1 MPGVV
6 VTTAVR
12 TGPTTVNVAP
22 ASTFFVVGESQRGP
36 TDEARLVNSLA
47 EFEARYG
54 DYIATG
60 TLHQQVQ
67 TFFEEGG
74 ARAYVARVVGSGA
87 TAATLTLN
95 ASGGGSALTLTAAN
109 VGTWANNLTG
119 LSVTTETVGSG
130 IALKLYLNESLLFS
144 TGEQANVANI
154 VSAINDSSTAEV
166 YMTATATN
174 ASATLGAS
182 ATAQV
187 FTGGTNDA
195 ADSSEYIDGLD
206 LFLNQYGAGAV
217 AIPGQYGDTVW
228 SAIETHCVA
237 NNRIGLLAF
246 DPANTVTNSIDDADG
261 WITSEA
267 VNPEYVGFYY
277 PSVTMTGSAQTSLTI
292 SPEGYVAAKRSIAH
306 NTTGAWGAA
315 AGVQSK
321 AQFITG
327 TAVSVDKNDGDDLDD
342 ANINAIRVIQ
352 NSVRIY
358 GARSASTDTT
368 NFRYITARDTLN
380 YIVVEAER
388 RLEDLVFSP
397 IDGRRTVFGRV
408 EARLIGLL
416 DPIRTAGGLFEAFDT
431 EGNQVDAGYSVQVT
445 DDLNPITQL
454 ATGVVKAKVG
464 VRISSIADRIE
475 IEIVKS
481 NLTTS
486 VV

>member
-12 TGPTTVNVAP
+12 TGPTSVNVAP
-22 ASTFFVVGESQRGP
+22 ASTFFVVGESERGP
-36 TDEARLVNSLA
+36 VDEARLVTSLA
-47 EFEARYG
+47 EFEVRYG
-54 DYIATG
+54 GYLASG
-60 TLHQQVQ
+60 SLHQQVQ

-74 ARAYVARVVGSGA
+74 SRAYISRVVGSSA
-87 TAATLTLN
+87 TAATLEVDDT
-95 ASGGGSALTLTAAN
+95 AGSPALTLTAAN
-109 VGTWANNLTG
+109 PGTWANGSSG
-119 LSVTTETVGSG
+119 LSIITETSGSG
-130 IALKLYLNESLLFS
+130 IALKLYLNEDFVYS
-144 TGEQANVANI
+144 TGERATAGAI
-154 VSAINDSSTAEV
+154 VTAINDSDVASVYCTA
-166 YMTATATN
+166 AAIN
-174 ASATLGAS
+174 NSATLGAS
-182 ATAQV
+182 ATAQA
-187 FTGGTNDA
+187 FSGGVSDA
-195 ADSSEYIDGLD
+195 ADQSEYIAGLD

-217 AIPGQYGDTVW
+217 AIPGKYGNTVW
-228 SAIETHCVA
+228 SAIEQHCVTNSRVA
-237 NNRIGLLAF
+237 LLAF
-246 DPANTVTNSIDDADG
+246 DPADTVADVIDAADT
-261 WITSEA
+261 WISSEA
-267 VNPEYVGFYY
+267 TDPEYAAFYY

-306 NTTGAWGAA
+306 NEGGSWTPA
-315 AGVQSK
+315 AGIQSK
-321 AQFITG
+321 ARFVTG
-327 TAVSVDKNDGDDLDD
+327 TAVPVDKTDGDDLDD
-342 ANINAIRVIQ
+342 AYINAIRIIQ

-416 DPIRTAGGLFEAFDT
+416 DPIRTAGGLFEAFDAD
-431 EGNQVDAGYSVQVT
+431 GNQVDAGYSVEVT

-475 IEIVKS
+475 VEVIKS

>member
-12 TGPTTVNVAP
+12 TGPTATNVAP

-36 TDEARLVNSLA
+36 VDEARLVTSLS
-47 EFEARYG
+47 EFEVRYG
-54 DYIATG
+54 GYIATG
-60 TLHQQVQ
+60 SLHQQVQ

-74 ARAYVARVVGSGA
+74 SRAYISRVVGSSA
-87 TAATLTLN
+87 TAASLEVD
-95 ASGGGSALTLTAAN
+95 GSTGAPALTLTAAN
-109 VGTWANNLTG
+109 PGSWANNLTG
-119 LSVTTETVGSG
+119 LSITTETSGGG
-130 IALKLYLNESLLFS
+130 IALKLYLNQDFVFS
-144 TGEQANVANI
+144 TGSQANAGAV
-154 VSAINDSSTAEV
+154 VTAINDSSIASV
-166 YMTATATN
+166 YCTATAIN
-174 ASATLGAS
+174 QSASLGAS
-182 ATAQV
+182 ASAQA
-187 FTGGTNDA
+187 FTGGVSDA
-195 ADSSEYIDGLD
+195 ADESEYIDGLD
-206 LFLNQYGAGAV
+206 LFLNQYGSGAV
-217 AIPGQYGDTVW
+217 AIPGKYGDIVW

-237 NNRIGLLAF
+237 NSRIALLAF
-246 DPANTVTNSIDDADG
+246 DPADTVADVIDAADL
-261 WITSEA
+261 WIAAEA
-267 VNPEYVGFYY
+267 TGPEYVAFYY

-292 SPEGYVAAKRSIAH
+292 SPEGYVAAKRAIAH
-306 NTTGAWGAA
+306 NEVGSWSAA

-321 AQFITG
+321 ARFISG
-327 TAVSVDKNDGDDLDD
+327 TAVPIDKADGDSLDD
-342 ANINAIRVIQ
+342 AYINAIRVIQ

-388 RLEDLVFSP
+388 ELEDLVFSP

-416 DPIRTAGGLFEAFDT
+416 DPIRTAGGLFEAFDVD
-431 EGNQVDAGYSVQVT
+431 GNQIDAGYSVEVT
-445 DDLNPITQL
+445 DALNPITQL
-454 ATGVVKAKVG
+454 ATGVVRAKVG

-475 IEIVKS
+475 VEVIKS